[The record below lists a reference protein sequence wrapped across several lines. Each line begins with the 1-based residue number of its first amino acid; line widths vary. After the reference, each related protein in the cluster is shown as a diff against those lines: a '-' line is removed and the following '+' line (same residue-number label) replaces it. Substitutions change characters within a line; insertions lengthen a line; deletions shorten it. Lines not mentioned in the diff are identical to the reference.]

1 MSSAKPPAPRKDQ
14 GGQGSTN
21 AGAPKL
27 VRFFSV
33 EGQRRRLEFA
43 KLPPARAMTPEEE
56 AQFMDQLEARERAA
70 REKAAAE
77 EKAARQKT
85 AREKGAREKGARE
98 KGARAKAAAAGRGG
112 RAAGTA
118 KDTAELSEPSSRA
131 GQGARTSRG
140 RHAAPVPEGPAVAA
154 GYRAGGRRAVA
165 GSEET
170 SSAAPPAATP
180 APAPVDGG
188 RGAGARKKVSR
199 RGVIGAAQPREED

>member
-1 MSSAKPPAPRKDQ
+1 M
-14 GGQGSTN
+14 
-21 AGAPKL
+21 

-56 AQFMDQLEARERAA
+56 AEFLEQLAAKERAA

-77 EKAARQKT
+77 EKATRQKT
-85 AREKGAREKGARE
+85 AREKGARE

-118 KDTAELSEPSSRA
+118 EDTAELSERGSRA

>member
-21 AGAPKL
+21 AGAPKV

-85 AREKGAREKGARE
+85 AREKGAREKGAR
-98 KGARAKAAAAGRGG
+98 AKAAAAGRGG

-118 KDTAELSEPSSRA
+118 EDAAELSEPGSRA

-165 GSEET
+165 GSEEAG
-170 SSAAPPAATP
+170 SATRPAATP
-180 APAPVDGG
+180 APAPVEGG